1 MPMES
6 QDSTRGSPLKPDRP
20 YTTVVLAMSADGKI
34 SDVARST
41 AGFGSSADRRHLE
54 VQVAKADGLLFGA
67 GTLRADGTAERVFD
81 PILLQQRQNEGKSPQ
96 PVQII
101 CSGSGAINPQLKFF
115 QQPVERWLLTT
126 SLGARNWQGRSEFDR
141 ILVVEMP
148 TGRIDWENAFQQLAS
163 LNIKSLAVMGGG
175 GLVAS
180 LLAADLIDEFRL
192 TVCPL
197 IFGGAI
203 APTPVDGDG
212 FLSQTAPHL
221 QLLSVERIEQ
231 EIFVHYRIQRGNK
244 S

>member
-1 MPMES
+1 MES
-6 QDSTRGSPLKPDRP
+6 QDSTRSSPLKPDRP

-34 SDVARST
+34 SDVARSP

-67 GTLRADGTAERVFD
+67 GTLHADGTAERVFD

-115 QQPVERWLLTT
+115 QQPVDRWLLTT
-126 SLGARNWQGRSEFDR
+126 SLGARNWQGRSEFER
-141 ILVVEMP
+141 ILVVEMQ
-148 TGRIDWENAFQQLAS
+148 TGRIDWEKAFQQLAS

-197 IFGGAI
+197 IFGGAM

-212 FLSQTAPHL
+212 FMSQTAPRL
-221 QLLSVERIEQ
+221 QLLSVEKIDQ
-231 EIFVHYRIQRGNK
+231 EIFVHYRIQREH
-244 S
+244 